1 MHPLHDYQV
10 PCFLWI
16 HTNTFVLSVSI
27 PLLKCAGKKTLGPSS
42 HAFLELGQM
51 DNYYLVEINS

>member
-10 PCFLWI
+10 PCFLCI
-16 HTNTFVLSVSI
+16 HTTYICYKHIHSFAEV
-27 PLLKCAGKKTLGPSS
+27 GRKKTLGPSS